1 MNQIKISYEI
11 SLRTAPELQWI
22 TRELKNQELTATNV
36 ITFTLDSNSEQDTED
51 QAQQIQTMLENGYD
65 LEVIGTKTIELN

>member
-22 TRELKNQELTATNV
+22 TMELKNQELTATNV
-36 ITFTLDSNSEQDTED
+36 ITFTLDSDSEQDTED
-51 QAQQIQTMLENGYD
+51 QTQQIQAMLENAYD
-65 LEVIGTKTIELN
+65 LEVIGTKTIELY